1 MWVLHAIWMQLYN
14 VFGQIKGLTKY
25 LLRPNKIAETSSN
38 KTKYK
43 LTSEYIEILQK
54 LWLKY
59 DIEYHSLINLKNIM
73 SERILYLKVYKQMI
87 QNI

>member
-14 VFGQIKGLTKY
+14 VFGQIEGLTKY
-25 LLRPNKIAETSSN
+25 LLKPNKIAETSSN

-43 LTSEYIEILQK
+43 LTSEYIKILQK

-59 DIEYHSLINLKNIM
+59 DIEYHSPINLKNII
-73 SERILYLKVYKQMI
+73 SYHAILDFYFK
-87 QNI
+87 